1 MIGTV
6 VEHYQILEML
16 GEGGMGVVYKAL
28 DLKLERYVA
37 IKILH
42 SQSVANPRFVE
53 RFKREARSQAKLNH
67 PNIVP
72 VYGFTEHRGMLGIVM
87 EYVKGDT
94 IEQLLAKRGRFSI
107 TEAVFIMQQVLA
119 GISFAHEKGF
129 VHRDMKPA
137 NIIISTDG
145 AAKIMDFGIA
155 KSLTEDKGITRT
167 GAKIGTVLYM
177 SPEQIRAEEPS
188 VQSDIYSL
196 GLTFYEMLSG
206 KSPFDFPTEF
216 EIMEAHLKREPQKL
230 SSVFSDIPAEVDD
243 VISRATNKS
252 TRKRYHSCAEF
263 LYDLEQLSFVRR
275 THTHRKTKTKK
286 QEAVKPSKA
295 GNIISFTLLISVIVA
310 LFVYFFSEISD
321 LWEANSKSDEE
332 LLSRESYRSNPGYIP
347 PTDWIET
354 NSTVRI
360 DINSIVFVDDMKG
373 FAAGNNGII
382 LYTADGGNG
391 WIKLNIPYENNFHSI
406 YFLDE
411 KSGFAAGEDGL
422 LIRTNNGGKS
432 WSQINT
438 DISATLFSV
447 FGTPG
452 ATKIFAVGDKGS
464 ILRSTNN
471 GETWLVVKP
480 GLETLLYNGAFADET
495 NGFTAGW
502 EGVLLK
508 TTDGGINWNKVNIGT
523 DKYLKDIFFVNEH
536 TGFIV
541 GGGGEIFRTDNS
553 GSRWQRINSGLIS
566 GLFAVK
572 FRDSQ
577 NGFIVSNKGELLS
590 TTNGGKDWQL
600 NQTGK
605 FTALNDISF
614 TPSGKSFIAGANGI
628 ILTR

>member
-53 RFKREARSQAKLNH
+53 RFKREARNQAKLNH

-72 VYGFTEHRGMLGIVM
+72 VFGFTEHRDMLGIVM
-87 EYVKGDT
+87 EYIEGDT
-94 IEQLLAKRGRFSI
+94 IEQLLTKRGRFSL
-107 TEAVFIMQQVLA
+107 TEAVFIMKQVLA

-145 AAKIMDFGIA
+145 ATKIMDFGIA
-155 KSLTEDKGITRT
+155 KSLTEEKGITKT

-177 SPEQIRAEEPS
+177 SPEQIRAEEPT

-196 GLTFYEMLSG
+196 GLTFYEMLYG

-230 SSVFSDIPAEVDD
+230 SSLFSDIPAEVDD
-243 VISRATNKS
+243 IISRATNKS
-252 TRKRYHSCAEF
+252 TRKRYHSCAGF

-275 THTHRKTKTKK
+275 THTNRKTKTEK
-286 QEAVKPSKA
+286 QSAIKPSNA
-295 GNIISFTLLISVIVA
+295 GNFIIFTLLISVIVA

-321 LWEANSKSDEE
+321 LWQANSKSDEE
-332 LLSRESYRSNPGYIP
+332 LLTKESYRSNPGYIS
-347 PTDWIET
+347 PTDWIEMK
-354 NSTVRI
+354 STVRS
-360 DINSIVFVDDMKG
+360 DINSIVFLDDLRG
-373 FAAGNNGII
+373 FAAANNGII
-382 LYTADGGNG
+382 LHTADGGNE
-391 WIKLNIPYENNFHSI
+391 WVNLNLPYENNFHSV

-411 KSGFAAGEDGL
+411 NSGFAAGESGM
-422 LIRTNNGGKS
+422 LIRTSNGGRS
-432 WSQINT
+432 WLPINT
-438 DISATLFSV
+438 EISATLFSI
-447 FGTPG
+447 FSTPG
-452 ATKIFAVGDKGS
+452 TTKIFVVGDKGS

-471 GETWLVVKP
+471 GETWLLVKP
-480 GLETLLYNGAFADET
+480 GVEALLYNGAFADET
-495 NGFTAGW
+495 NGFIVGW
-502 EGVLLK
+502 DGLLLK
-508 TTDGGINWNKVNIGT
+508 TTDGGINWYKVELGT
-523 DKYLKDIFFVNEH
+523 DKYLKDIFFINQDK
-536 TGFIV
+536 GFIV
-541 GGGGEIFRTDNS
+541 GGGGEIFRSDNS
-553 GSRWQRINSGLIS
+553 GNKWQRLESGLIS
-566 GLFAVK
+566 GLFAIK
-572 FRDSQ
+572 FRDTE
-577 NGFIVSNKGELLS
+577 NGFIVSNRGELLS
-590 TTNGGKDWQL
+590 TTNSGKDWQL

-614 TPSGKSFIAGANGI
+614 TPSGKSFIVGANGI